1 MDFGALEGN
10 GNVSHLILLDRCG
23 GWCCKKRHCHPHLKQ
38 WLLSIEM
45 KTKVAQH
52 VEREWLNEWESEWM
66 SERES
71 IYISCDLYATFLYY
85 IAVNP
90 IWRCHIY
97 WVQTCFGRFLLLQLQ
112 PFQLTAD
119 LVDTKELVK
128 SFGNVWDVLL
138 PTNVTF
144 VTLTLTLFN
153 LGSRIMDRLVDFFD
167 ISIFKPY
174 KKY

>member
-128 SFGNVWDVLL
+128 SFGNVCDVLL
-138 PTNVTF
+138 PTNITF
-144 VTLTLTLFN
+144 VTLTLFN
-153 LGSRIMDRLVDFFD
+153 LGSRIMDRLVDFFWHFN
-167 ISIFKPY
+167 I
-174 KKY
+174 

>member
-1 MDFGALEGN
+1 M
-10 GNVSHLILLDRCG
+10 S
-23 GWCCKKRHCHPHLKQ
+23 
-38 WLLSIEM
+38 
-45 KTKVAQH
+45 
-52 VEREWLNEWESEWM
+52 RESEWESERVREWENEGVTFEHRNENK
-66 SERES
+66 SCSACRERVTEWVRKWVNEWERECS
-71 IYISCDLYATFLYY
+71 WFPAFAWRSDIYISCDLYATFLYY

-128 SFGNVWDVLL
+128 SFGNVCDVLL
-138 PTNVTF
+138 STNVTF

-153 LGSRIMDRLVDFFD
+153 LGSRIMETFFD

>member
-1 MDFGALEGN
+1 
-10 GNVSHLILLDRCG
+10 
-23 GWCCKKRHCHPHLKQ
+23 
-38 WLLSIEM
+38 
-45 KTKVAQH
+45 
-52 VEREWLNEWESEWM
+52 M

-90 IWRCHIY
+90 I

-128 SFGNVWDVLL
+128 SFGNVCDVLL
-138 PTNVTF
+138 STNVTF

-153 LGSRIMDRLVDFFD
+153 LGSRIMDRLVDFF
-167 ISIFKPY
+167 
-174 KKY
+174 

>member
-66 SERES
+66 SERE
-71 IYISCDLYATFLYY
+71 
-85 IAVNP
+85 
-90 IWRCHIY
+90 R
-97 WVQTCFGRFLLLQLQ
+97 
-112 PFQLTAD
+112 
-119 LVDTKELVK
+119 
-128 SFGNVWDVLL
+128 VLL
-138 PTNVTF
+138 VPSFCMTF
-144 VTLTLTLFN
+144 RHLHLLWPVRNISILYCGKSNLEVSHL
-153 LGSRIMDRLVDFFD
+153 LGSNLFWKVSFTSTST
-167 ISIFKPY
+167 ISTIKNCRPSRHKGTCQKFW
-174 KKY
+174 

>member
-1 MDFGALEGN
+1 MGDAVKKALP
-10 GNVSHLILLDRCG
+10 SS
-23 GWCCKKRHCHPHLKQ
+23 P
-38 WLLSIEM
+38 
-45 KTKVAQH
+45 KTATFEHRNENKSCSACR
-52 VEREWLNEWESEWM
+52 ERVTEWGRKWVNEWE
-66 SERES
+66 RECS
-71 IYISCDLYATFLYY
+71 WFPAFAWRSDIYISCDLYATFLYY

-128 SFGNVWDVLL
+128 SFGNVCDVLL

-153 LGSRIMDRLVDFFD
+153 LGSRIMDRLVDFFWHFN
-167 ISIFKPY
+167 I
-174 KKY
+174 

>member
-1 MDFGALEGN
+1 
-10 GNVSHLILLDRCG
+10 
-23 GWCCKKRHCHPHLKQ
+23 
-38 WLLSIEM
+38 
-45 KTKVAQH
+45 
-52 VEREWLNEWESEWM
+52 M

-128 SFGNVWDVLL
+128 SFGNVCDVLL
-138 PTNVTF
+138 STNVTF

-153 LGSRIMDRLVDFFD
+153 LGSQIMNVVPLWMD
-167 ISIFKPY
+167 Y
-174 KKY
+174 KGCEKNWYSKKTVMGPE

>member
-1 MDFGALEGN
+1 MSRVGEWEIERVGVRKSENECLRVTSE
-10 GNVSHLILLDRCG
+10 H
-23 GWCCKKRHCHPHLKQ
+23 RHENKSCSACRERVNEWVRK
-38 WLLSIEM
+38 SVNEC
-45 KTKVAQH
+45 
-52 VEREWLNEWESEWM
+52 ERECSWFPAFAWRSD
-66 SERES
+66 

-128 SFGNVWDVLL
+128 SFGNVCDVLL
-138 PTNVTF
+138 STNVTF

-153 LGSRIMDRLVDFFD
+153 LGSRIMDRLVDFFWHFN
-167 ISIFKPY
+167 I
-174 KKY
+174 